1 MQKIYLSQI
10 EDGTP
15 IAYDLCNPQGAIL
28 VKKGTKM
35 TAFLKQKL
43 QKNNI
48 IYLIT
53 NVSPFE
59 VLDDRIKYLD
69 EPVVKQ
75 IEEIKKV
82 YKQSF
87 QEISKEFEIFRSGGN
102 IDKKMIA
109 SLAKNLVSSINENQ
123 QVYMSI
129 QGIRRKD
136 EYTYLHSIDV
146 SIFMILF
153 GKTMSFNAKEIEDAA
168 IAGLLHDIGKTQIR
182 DSILLKPDKLTPEEM
197 EIMKRHTLYGYD
209 ILKNQLGYKED
220 IAKAAKEHHE
230 RIDGGGY
237 PQGIKWDKL
246 YLFSKMVAICDIYDA
261 ITAERIYKRA
271 MLPHKAIEYLMSIV
285 GTQLEHS
292 LVRKFIHNIAIYPLG
307 TKVLLNTGEEGI
319 VIGINKDFPLRP
331 VVKIVEG
338 NIIRNLLVELTVFIK
353 EIINN

>member
-35 TAFLKQKL
+35 TSLLREKL

-48 IYLIT
+48 IYLTTNIT
-53 NVSPFE
+53 PFE
-59 VLDDRIKYLD
+59 ALDDRIKYLD
-69 EPVVKQ
+69 EPIVKQ

-87 QEISKEFEIFRSGGN
+87 KEISREFESFRAGGSL
-102 IDKKMIA
+102 DKKAIT
-109 SLAKNLVSSINENQ
+109 SLAKGLVSSIYQNQ

-153 GKTMSFNAKEIEDAA
+153 GKTMNFDSQEIEDAA

-182 DSILLKPDKLTPEEM
+182 DSILLKPDKLTEDEM

-209 ILKNQLGYKED
+209 ILKNQLGYKEE

-230 RIDGGGY
+230 RVDGGGY
-237 PQGIKWDKL
+237 PQSIKWDKL
-246 YLFSKMVAICDIYDA
+246 HLFSKMVAICDIYDA
-261 ITAERIYKRA
+261 ITAERIYKKA

-285 GTQLEHS
+285 GTQLEHN
-292 LVRKFIHNIAIYPLG
+292 LVRKFIHNIAVYPLG

-319 VIGINKDFPLRP
+319 VIRINKDFPLRP
-331 VVKIVEG
+331 IVKIVEG
-338 NIIRNLLVELTVFIK
+338 NRTRNLLVELTVFIK
-353 EIINN
+353 EIVNH